1 MEESAMKSDKK
12 QTANGRPAKPSRK
25 KRSRSKATYE
35 LPNALIYH
43 LSDPGYTIYH
53 RAALGGLAATVRAWQ
68 DDDNDYD
75 PPEGVTA
82 TLTRDTV
89 ELSWSNGLPALEI
102 VDRIL
107 KASFK
112 LTAERLIDLPGHNIR
127 EDQRG
132 LRLAVHDG
140 LMKTFL
146 QSKDSRTAEKKG
158 LPYTIKTPDDDEPQ
172 MFSYQPV
179 NTYYHQTAHEKMK
192 VRADNGVTVAELMQ
206 WLVPGA
212 QRGARTLESPL
223 KDAFLLLF
231 LMVGSATFLIR
242 PRDFKKGMHSCIVIP
257 DVIDLTAFSK
267 SLHNIASVGHKV
279 ERFSDSYLG
288 HIVGGAEEAALRFLV
303 DLKAF
308 DIGHERGVKGCLA
321 ITMTKVAWD
330 KKQFNR
336 SMISRVRDNYPDLSI
351 FLSANQYLGGR
362 KAQKNRKG
370 ESQVWLRSYV
380 PALVAT
386 NLAAE
391 PHRHWCANFKTLI
404 NNKEDFRRMLANDVR
419 EGLRMMQHEVK
430 DADDRLIIDIFH
442 SAWNRTMGA
451 MGERADREDFK
462 ATDLFSDR
470 RERMRNEILRVKTT
484 EQLAGWFLR
493 FCASAT
499 KKGPALPALR
509 DEQERV
515 RTFIFD
521 RHNFDRFQNLCL
533 FALLTYDKKQFA
545 TEGEK

>member
-1 MEESAMKSDKK
+1 MKSQTKK
-12 QTANGRPAKPSRK
+12 TKPARARPKNG
-25 KRSRSKATYE
+25 KRGKATYQ
-35 LPNALIYH
+35 LPNPLVYR

-75 PPEGVTA
+75 PPEGITA
-82 TLTRDTV
+82 TITRDTV
-89 ELSWSNGLPALEI
+89 HLSWGNGLAAPEAA
-102 VDRIL
+102 DRIL

-112 LTAERLIDLPGHNIR
+112 LTDERLLDLPGHNIR

-146 QSKDSRTAEKKG
+146 QSKDSRTAEKTG
-158 LPYTIKTPDDDEPQ
+158 LPYAIKTPDDDEPQ
-172 MFSYQPV
+172 LFSYQPV
-179 NTYYHQTAHEKMK
+179 NTYYHQTAHEKMN
-192 VRADNGVTVAELMQ
+192 VRNDNGVTVAELMQ

-223 KDAFLLLF
+223 RDGFLLLF

-242 PRDFKKGMHSCIVIP
+242 PRDFKKSMHSCIVIP
-257 DVIDLTAFSK
+257 DVRDLLAFSK

-303 DLKAF
+303 DLKVS
-308 DIGHERGVKGCLA
+308 DVRHERGVKGCLA
-321 ITMTKVAWD
+321 ITMTKVVWD

-336 SMISRVRDNYPDLSI
+336 SMIRRIRDSYPDLSI

-370 ESQVWLRSYV
+370 QSQVWLRSYV

-404 NNKEDFRRMLANDVR
+404 TNKEDFKRMLAKDIR
-419 EGLRMMQHEVK
+419 EGLRMMEHEVK
-430 DADDRLIIDIFH
+430 DADDRLIIDVFH
-442 SAWNRTMGA
+442 KAWNLTMGA
-451 MGERADREDFK
+451 MGERADREDLS
-462 ATDLFSDR
+462 AEGLFSDR
-470 RERMRNEILRVKTT
+470 RERMRNEILRAKTS

-499 KKGPALPALR
+499 RRAQIPALR

-521 RHNFDRFQNLCL
+521 GHNFDRFQNLCL